1 MYVTQC
7 ESLIN
12 YYKTELGDRTCGYY
26 GHYSTAE
33 LPQPQAFPIKRLVFP
48 HFGTIQGDS
57 GRTKPLR
64 KIAENLHEDDTRCW
78 LKHAANIAHCHIT

>member
-1 MYVTQC
+1 
-7 ESLIN
+7 
-12 YYKTELGDRTCGYY
+12 
-26 GHYSTAE
+26 
-33 LPQPQAFPIKRLVFP
+33 LPQPQAFPIKRFVLP

-78 LKHAANIAHCHIT
+78 LKHAANIAHCHITRALDLDCEGQVLLLNVYTKIFNRNTFEFI